1 MEDSCIVS
9 LFFDRDESA
18 LAETQKKYGA
28 YLKRISMNILDDL
41 SDSEEI
47 VNDTYLSAWNSIPPN
62 KPERLAPYLGRIA
75 RNLSLNRYKSRHA
88 QKRSGGEFALS
99 LDELDECVPDAD
111 DTALFTGEQISEFLR
126 QEPRNV
132 RSVFVCRYFYGE
144 TIKNISKRFGYSESK
159 IKSML
164 LRTRNRLK
172 RHLEKEGITV

>member
-1 MEDSCIVS
+1 MEDSRIVS
-9 LFFDRDESA
+9 LFLVRDESA

-88 QKRSGGEFALS
+88 QKRSGDEFALS
-99 LDELDECVPDAD
+99 LDELDECVPGTD
-111 DTALFTGEQISEFLR
+111 DTALFTGERISEFLR

-144 TIKNISKRFGYSESK
+144 TIKSISKRFGYSESK

-164 LRTRNRLK
+164 LRTRSRLK

>member
-1 MEDSCIVS
+1 M
-9 LFFDRDESA
+9 
-18 LAETQKKYGA
+18 
-28 YLKRISMNILDDL
+28 
-41 SDSEEI
+41 
-47 VNDTYLSAWNSIPPN
+47 
-62 KPERLAPYLGRIA
+62 
-75 RNLSLNRYKSRHA
+75 
-88 QKRSGGEFALS
+88 S